1 LRTSLNDSDKI
12 SVNIITEFCI
22 VDNAEIF
29 SRVRMDNRIDS
40 LSLLD
45 LPVEEMRRLGYALV
59 EKLIER
65 HLAMPALQIQ
75 HPPTRAELERKLRE
89 PLPERGIPIDDVLA
103 QLDREVWPNVIPT
116 NHPRFFAFVSTPNNF
131 VSVLADAL
139 SAAMTAYAGSWLE
152 AAGPA
157 MIELVVIEWLR
168 QLVGMPEGTGGHCVT
183 GGSVANLTA
192 LAVARHAKLQ
202 DRVEG
207 ATLYCSDQTHGSI
220 RRAFRI
226 LGFQFEQMRII
237 PTNARFEID
246 VTALEQAIARDRTE
260 GKRPF
265 CVVATAGTTNT
276 GSIDPLAKL
285 AGVCARENLWLH
297 VDGSYGAAIALTAR
311 GPELLSGIER
321 VDSLTLDPHKWWF
334 QPYELG
340 CVLIRQ
346 PHLLREAF
354 QYSAEYLQDTQG
366 AHDEINFGDEGLQFT
381 RTFRALKL
389 WMSLKVFGVETFR
402 RAVQYGVDLGEH
414 AEKTLR
420 ASSCWEILSCAQI
433 GVIVFRYIRPGLS
446 DTELNHLN
454 HAIAA
459 ASLND
464 GFAFVTST
472 TLRGLTALR
481 FCTINPRT
489 TFDDIRQTIARLET
503 CGNRL

>member
-1 LRTSLNDSDKI
+1 MN
-12 SVNIITEFCI
+12 
-22 VDNAEIF
+22 
-29 SRVRMDNRIDS
+29 NRLDP
-40 LSLLD
+40 LPPLD

-59 EKLIER
+59 ERLIER
-65 HLAMPALQIQ
+65 HLALPALPIQ
-75 HPPTRAELERKLRE
+75 HPPTRTELERKLRE

-103 QLDREVWPNVIPT
+103 QLDREVWPNIIPT

-157 MIELVVIEWLR
+157 MIELVVIDWLR

-183 GGSVANLTA
+183 GGSAANLTA
-192 LAVARHAKLQ
+192 LAVARYAKLQ
-202 DRVEG
+202 DRVEN

-226 LGFQFEQMRII
+226 LGFQFEQMRVM

-246 VTALEQAIARDRTE
+246 VAALAQTIARDRAE

-276 GSIDPLAKL
+276 GSIDPLNAL
-285 AGVCARENLWLH
+285 ADVCARENLWLH
-297 VDGSYGAAIALTAR
+297 VDGSYGAAIALTAH
-311 GPELLSGIER
+311 GLELLSGIDR

-340 CVLIRQ
+340 CVLVRQ
-346 PHLLREAF
+346 PHLLRETF
-354 QYSAEYLQDTQG
+354 QYSAEYLQDTQRAG
-366 AHDEINFGDEGLQFT
+366 DEINFGDEGLQLT

-402 RAVQYGVDLGEH
+402 RAVQYGVDLAEH

-420 ASSCWEILSCAQI
+420 ASSCWEILSAAQL

-446 DTELNHLN
+446 DIKLNRLN
-454 HAIAA
+454 HALAA
-459 ASLND
+459 ESLKD
-464 GFAFVTST
+464 GFVFVTST
-472 TLRGLTALR
+472 MLRGLTALR

-489 TFDDIRQTIARLET
+489 TFDDIQQTIARLEA